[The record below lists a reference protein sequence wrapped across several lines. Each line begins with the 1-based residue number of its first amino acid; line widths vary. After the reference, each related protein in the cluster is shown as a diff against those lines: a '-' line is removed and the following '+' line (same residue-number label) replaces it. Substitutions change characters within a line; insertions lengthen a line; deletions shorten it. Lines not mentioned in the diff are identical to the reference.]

1 MSRLPPKIF
10 PFKLTNMEKRL
21 VVLQGHNKPLSN
33 LKHSFKTCG
42 KRSEHFLFD
51 VIKLR
56 CSQITLL

>member
-1 MSRLPPKIF
+1 MGI
-10 PFKLTNMEKRL
+10 
-21 VVLQGHNKPLSN
+21 VVLQGNNKPLTN
-33 LKHSFKTCG
+33 LKHSFETSG